1 MEKTAIFCY
10 NKSMKKEEI
19 LSKFNNSND
28 EEKQAILLSLLLEIN
43 KKEDTINNQKN
54 NIDHLED
61 LVAYYKNLIFGKKSE
76 KIKVDPGQ
84 LSLFDELEVEETI
97 DELEN
102 KIQEING
109 YKRRPKGSK
118 NLVNDD
124 NNFPVEIIEH
134 RKDDLSCPNCGSK
147 LKEIGYD
154 VRKELCVVP
163 AKYYIKEHRYF
174 KYTCPICSKMEQV
187 EREIV
192 PFPNSMYSPSL
203 VGKFIYDKYA
213 LSLPFYRQEQSYN
226 DLGINISRS
235 NIINYVSRACELL
248 KPLYDKFIEI
258 IKSVDIVHGD
268 ETRLKILSEKN
279 EDGNIK
285 TNYVWLFRTSQSF
298 DKQITIYYYNNG
310 RKYENVTEFFKND
323 TNEVRY
329 IHADGYEA
337 YEHVEGYKL
346 VSCMAHARRKFVEAL
361 RIISSPSSK
370 KYKVCNN
377 YITLIGQ
384 LYKYEQ
390 QYKEDKISYEKRKER
405 RLIDEKPILDVF
417 FSNLNSDSLKVL
429 PESKLGQAISYSLSR
444 EESLRRYLEDGR
456 LEIDNNQAEHLAKHY
471 AVGRKNWL
479 FCDNPNGAVKSCIMY
494 TIVQTSIANNLKPE
508 AYIVWLL
515 EHISTTNVS
524 DIESLAP
531 WSTLI
536 PDEIKRK
543 DD

>member
-1 MEKTAIFCY
+1 
-10 NKSMKKEEI
+10 MKKEEI

-28 EEKQAILLSLLLEIN
+28 EEKQAILLSLLLDIN

-54 NIDHLED
+54 NIEHLEE

-124 NNFPVEIIEH
+124 NNFPVEVVEH
-134 RKDDLSCPNCGSK
+134 RKEDLRCPNCGSE

-174 KYTCPICSKMEQV
+174 KYTCPSCSKMEQV

-248 KPLYDKFIEI
+248 
-258 IKSVDIVHGD
+258 
-268 ETRLKILSEKN
+268 
-279 EDGNIK
+279 
-285 TNYVWLFRTSQSF
+285 
-298 DKQITIYYYNNG
+298 
-310 RKYENVTEFFKND
+310 
-323 TNEVRY
+323 
-329 IHADGYEA
+329 
-337 YEHVEGYKL
+337 
-346 VSCMAHARRKFVEAL
+346 
-361 RIISSPSSK
+361 
-370 KYKVCNN
+370 
-377 YITLIGQ
+377 
-384 LYKYEQ
+384 
-390 QYKEDKISYEKRKER
+390 
-405 RLIDEKPILDVF
+405 
-417 FSNLNSDSLKVL
+417 
-429 PESKLGQAISYSLSR
+429 
-444 EESLRRYLEDGR
+444 
-456 LEIDNNQAEHLAKHY
+456 
-471 AVGRKNWL
+471 
-479 FCDNPNGAVKSCIMY
+479 
-494 TIVQTSIANNLKPE
+494 
-508 AYIVWLL
+508 
-515 EHISTTNVS
+515 
-524 DIESLAP
+524 
-531 WSTLI
+531 
-536 PDEIKRK
+536 
-543 DD
+543 